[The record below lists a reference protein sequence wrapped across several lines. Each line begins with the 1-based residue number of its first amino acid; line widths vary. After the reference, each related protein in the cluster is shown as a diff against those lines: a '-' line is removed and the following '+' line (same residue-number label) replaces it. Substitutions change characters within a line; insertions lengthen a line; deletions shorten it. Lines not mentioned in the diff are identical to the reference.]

1 MHLHELI
8 FIQSVI
14 TFFLAVESLEPLTLN
29 IVRLIRHIAEQ
40 LNMAVRNMIL
50 VVCDNDS
57 EIARDERPT
66 IINNF
71 ALIRIIVFDGSSNI
85 LVNDLVLIKVPHAN
99 AIRYEVG
106 LIRKTYL
113 DLILIHALK
122 HVWRSWSVR
131 SVEGNPARL
140 ASFNL

>member
-1 MHLHELI
+1 
-8 FIQSVI
+8 
-14 TFFLAVESLEPLTLN
+14 
-29 IVRLIRHIAEQ
+29 
-40 LNMAVRNMIL
+40 MIL
-50 VVCDNDS
+50 VVSDADS

-71 ALIRIIVFDGSSNI
+71 ALIRIIVFDGRSSVF
-85 LVNDLVLIKVPHAN
+85 VNDLVLIKIPHAN
-99 AIRYEVG
+99 AIWYEVG
-106 LIRKTYL
+106 LVRKTYL